1 MVEMS
6 DMAYR
11 TFPEVTPRLTPVE
24 FVDDLMA
31 DGPGRPMA
39 ELALEHQIDT
49 SKAESATDLLLKV
62 LP

>member
-1 MVEMS
+1 MS

-11 TFPEVTPRLTPVE
+11 TFPEVTPGLTPAE

-31 DGPGRPMA
+31 DGPGRRMA
-39 ELALEHQIDT
+39 EVVLEHHRST
-49 SKAESATDLLLKV
+49 RARRESATDLLLKV